1 MNNPKKKEIQK
12 LSVDEALHYAVH
24 KPRLTGM
31 WKSLLALFMLAYWL
45 PVCFWLFR
53 DMPSQMVNPTPS
65 SPLKA
70 ALEAISM
77 KCMIASGSTQHWSV
91 FSPTLNHTIYHETAI
106 ITFRD
111 GTNKIY
117 EFPRMAKLSYFERFK
132 HEKLRKIF
140 GDCIPWPGYEQ
151 FLPSVARYLAQSNND
166 IANPP
171 AMLIFEQNYNVNP
184 KPDPNNWNYRDK
196 LPWHTGKTITFV
208 YTIRKNDLATSAS
221 GAVDLRRSNSRIYEE
236 SVEPKSQ
243 GGTI

>member
-1 MNNPKKKEIQK
+1 MNNPKKKEVHQ
-12 LSVDEALHYAVH
+12 LSVDEALNHAAC
-24 KPRLTGM
+24 KPNLTRM
-31 WKSLLALFMLAYWL
+31 WKTFLALFMLAYLL
-45 PVCFWLFR
+45 PVAFWLFR
-53 DMPSQMVNPTPS
+53 DLPTEMVDPRPS
-65 SPLKA
+65 SALKA

-77 KCMIASGSTQHWSV
+77 KCMIASGSIQHWSV

-111 GTNKIY
+111 GANKIY

-132 HEKLRKIF
+132 HEKLRKVF

-151 FLPSVARYLAQSNND
+151 FLPSVARYLAVSNDNVT
-166 IANPP
+166 NPP

-196 LPWHTGKTITFV
+196 LPWHTGKHVTFV
-208 YTIRKNDLATSAS
+208 YTVRKNDLAASAP